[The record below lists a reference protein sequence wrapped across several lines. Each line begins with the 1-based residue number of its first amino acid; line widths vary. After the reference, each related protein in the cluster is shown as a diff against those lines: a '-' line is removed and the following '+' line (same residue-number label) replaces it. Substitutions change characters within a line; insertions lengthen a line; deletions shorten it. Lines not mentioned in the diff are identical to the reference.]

1 MIIETLNAFKTESQ
15 LLSKISVFK
24 VLPVLIFLNLVS
36 DICKLKT
43 PKLIKTKDFQTMT
56 AKLKQG
62 NPPWNQTKMKLNF
75 KNKKKP
81 IKFIFKKQVKKKEAF
96 YQFLL
101 LCSEAGLTTIRA
113 PKHISLKIWSN

>member
-1 MIIETLNAFKTESQ
+1 MIIETLNVFKTESQ

-75 KNKKKP
+75 KNKKNQLNLFLKS
-81 IKFIFKKQVKKKEAF
+81 KLKKKAF

>member
-75 KNKKKP
+75 KNKKNQLNLFLKS
-81 IKFIFKKQVKKKEAF
+81 KLKKKS
-96 YQFLL
+96 FL
-101 LCSEAGLTTIRA
+101 SISTPGLTTIRA